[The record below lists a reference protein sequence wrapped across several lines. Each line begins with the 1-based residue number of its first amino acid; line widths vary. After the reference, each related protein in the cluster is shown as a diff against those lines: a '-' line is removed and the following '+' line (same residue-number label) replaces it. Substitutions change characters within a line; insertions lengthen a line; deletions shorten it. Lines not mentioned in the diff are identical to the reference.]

1 MEFGDRQLEK
11 KIANIKSSLK
21 ELKESLLFEEI
32 FEKPQKDLHM
42 EGVRGKPESVN
53 ERVDLKMLYEY
64 EKQKNLMLEARIL
77 HKDELLTEMTFLQNE
92 LYANIEELQ
101 NKVASLN
108 SDLDYTRS
116 KVKQV
121 SVDLDRSVDLI
132 KDKDLEITRLI
143 QEKDQYFSYVLE
155 KNEESKVLHEELNS
169 VGPDKKLLSALVRTI

>member
-11 KIANIKSSLK
+11 KIANIKTSLK
-21 ELKESLLFEEI
+21 ELKESLIYEEI
-32 FEKPQKDLHM
+32 FDKPQKDLCM
-42 EGVRGKPESVN
+42 DSVRAKPESKN
-53 ERVDLKMLYEY
+53 ERMDLKMLYEY

-101 NKVASLN
+101 NKVESLN

-116 KVKQV
+116 KIKQI
-121 SVDLDRSVDLI
+121 SIDLERSVDLI
-132 KDKDLEITRLI
+132 KDKDLEISRLS

-155 KNEESKVLHEELNS
+155 KNEESKILNEELNS
-169 VGPDKKLLSALVRTI
+169 VGSDKKLLAALVRIK